1 MKGHLVDIHCHT
13 REHSYDGKAS
23 AIEVVT
29 GLLRCGFAGVIFTD
43 HNYVW
48 PPDELEELR
57 AHAGLPADFVLLS
70 GQEVRTSV
78 KGLMAGDLLVYGP
91 GRAFPD
97 GTEATEVFEE
107 VEDTGGFCIAPHPAV
122 PLIGFG
128 SHISAFPVAAVEVW
142 NGRHGEKAN
151 AAARA
156 LAQEAGLPA
165 TGGSDTHRVEDI
177 GGGGTVFPR
186 VPETLED
193 LHGMIANREGRPWH
207 PGMLAAARQWVQK
220 IRKPG

>member
-23 AIEVVT
+23 AVEVVT
-29 GLLRCGFAGVIFTD
+29 GLRRQGFSGVVFTD

-57 AHAGLPADFVLLS
+57 AQANLPTDFLLLS

-78 KGLMAGDLLVYGP
+78 KGLIAGDLLVYGP
-91 GRAFPD
+91 ARALPD
-97 GTEATEVFEE
+97 GTEATEIFEE
-107 VEDTGGFCIAPHPAV
+107 VEDCGGFCIAPHPAV
-122 PLIGFG
+122 PLIGFAP
-128 SHISAFPVAAVEVW
+128 HVSAFPVAALEVW

-156 LAQEAGLPA
+156 LAEEAGLPA
-165 TGGSDTHRVEDI
+165 IGGSDTHRIEDI
-177 GGGGTVFPR
+177 GGGGTMLPR
-186 VPETLED
+186 VPTSLEE
-193 LHGMIANREGRPWH
+193 LQLMIRSREARPWH
-207 PGMLAAARQWVQK
+207 PGMLAAAKQWMRRLRQ
-220 IRKPG
+220 G